1 MTGTF
6 KSHSTHDLKK
16 RKEKEKKNDN
26 SILGAGWICQ
36 NKPHLYGCQHPN
48 KACLWLT
55 PNAGVK
61 MGSGLLKQRRGIKH
75 REIMATNNTT
85 LLLRFLT
92 HSNWV
97 LNRDTA
103 QLGIPASLSLAIFS
117 VKKPF
122 SWTNKHGKKDSEIK
136 NFDMRTWPLGAV

>member
-16 RKEKEKKNDN
+16 RKEKKR
-26 SILGAGWICQ
+26 Q
-36 NKPHLYGCQHPN
+36 LYFRCWVNMSKQATSVWMPAS
-48 KACLWLT
+48 KQSLSMVT
-55 PNAGVK
+55 PNGVK

-122 SWTNKHGKKDSEIK
+122 S
-136 NFDMRTWPLGAV
+136 